1 MREQAAL
8 GLYYQLPD
16 QLRVD
21 ALGGLTNL
29 EQLTRHRKLF
39 LREQAALGLY

>member
-16 QLRVD
+16 QLLVD

-29 EQLTRHRKLF
+29 VQLTRNGKLLF
-39 LREQAALGLY
+39 MRDLSE